1 MLWGMWGFHSILTGG
16 VLSGPIAVRAL
27 GVDGAV
33 AFNEGMMTDPAGFWI
48 APFPH
53 IVGSFL
59 GVLLLTI
66 AAWRSGV
73 FPRAACAIVV
83 AFLVWDYFLPPVG
96 QLLEPHLLLLVGWTW
111 LGIALFRMP
120 QSVWSGAGH
129 RSRTDRSADEADA
142 AAAY

>member
-1 MLWGMWGFHSILTGG
+1 
-16 VLSGPIAVRAL
+16 
-27 GVDGAV
+27 
-33 AFNEGMMTDPAGFWI
+33 MTDPAGFWI